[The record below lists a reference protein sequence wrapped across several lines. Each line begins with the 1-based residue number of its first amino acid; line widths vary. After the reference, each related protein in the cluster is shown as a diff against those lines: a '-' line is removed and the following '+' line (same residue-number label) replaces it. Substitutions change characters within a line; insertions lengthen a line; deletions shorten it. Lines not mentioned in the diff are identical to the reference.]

1 MISESEANDKVK
13 EGWIKAWM
21 AFEVLAINEK
31 TAKESLEGLINNLD
45 NSKRGHIYKKHFADI
60 RKVDKPI
67 KNIEVAYSLTSD
79 VELVSKNFESLVM
92 AVIEFGPSAIE
103 ILKPLN
109 LNIKAGEGQK
119 ILNTISHMMHRFA
132 AAGLGG
138 LLLLKD
144 KV

>member
-1 MISESEANDKVK
+1 MISESEANNKVK
-13 EGWIKAWM
+13 DGWIKAWM

-31 TAKESLEGLINNLD
+31 AAKESLEGLLDNLD
-45 NSKRGHIYKKHFADI
+45 KSERGHIYKKHLGDI
-60 RKVDKPI
+60 KKVDKPM

-103 ILKPLN
+103 ILEPLN
-109 LNIKAGEGQK
+109 LNIKAGECQK

-138 LLLLKD
+138 LLLLRD